1 GDISTGASNDLER
14 ATRIARNMVTRY
26 GFSEKLGPVVYGSDE
41 NEVFL
46 GRDYGQNK
54 HYSDDIASDI
64 DSEIRRLVDEAYE
77 KTESILREHRDK
89 LDAVAAVLM
98 EKEKVSGKEF
108 ADIMNPPAPAIE
120 EPVAEETVPEETEE

>member
-1 GDISTGASNDLER
+1 
-14 ATRIARNMVTRY
+14 MVTRY
-26 GFSEKLGPVVYGSDE
+26 GFSEKLGPIVYGSDE

-77 KTESILREHRDK
+77 KTESILNEHRDK

-98 EKEKVSGKEF
+98 EKEKVTGKEF
-108 ADIMNPPAPAIE
+108 EDIMNPKPTVE
-120 EPVAEETVPEETEE
+120 EPETASPVLEEAPAEETPEQTEE